1 MITKDLEYY
10 ISLAGKTVAGYEDI
24 DSSFERFPT
33 MGKRLQRNNSRK
45 EEAINM
51 ENFIAVLFLETTAA
65 TPTFRNHNSD
75 QSTDIFQKKDY
86 SSLKAQVVVSI
97 F

>member
-10 ISLAGKTVAGYEDI
+10 ISLAGQTVAGYEDI

-65 TPTFRNHNSD
+65 TPTFRNHLPNHSPVINMKART
-75 QSTDIFQKKDY
+75 STSKN
-86 SSLKAQVVVSI
+86 VRTC
-97 F
+97 